1 VYKVDA
7 PDVVRMGRPQPYDR
21 SILVVEPSALLVPL
35 RQLQAFFAPDPLN
48 LLVVHLP
55 TFDAQ
60 QFGYLAIAVAPV
72 LLGQLDQGQSQS
84 IIISAG
90 RSVLQRT
97 SRQANYPAGPPL
109 RRCELLARMD
119 HGLTKLFGR
128 QALGFRWL
136 RLSLRISLSSSS
148 SATIFFSRT
157 FSFSRARSS
166 DS

>member
-1 VYKVDA
+1 MYKVDA

-35 RQLQAFFAPDPLN
+35 RQLKAFFAPDPLN

-84 IIISAG
+84 IIISPG
-90 RSVLQRT
+90 RLGIAENCAPVRSPGMSVSLT
-97 SRQANYPAGPPL
+97 SRASGAYG
-109 RRCELLARMD
+109 
-119 HGLTKLFGR
+119 
-128 QALGFRWL
+128 
-136 RLSLRISLSSSS
+136 
-148 SATIFFSRT
+148 SRPDE
-157 FSFSRARSS
+157 AVRSS
-166 DS
+166 GPRL